1 MPEFTFACT
10 AGIVLPAVRAR
21 KFIQLQTLV
30 VFPSAASVNTLNP
43 LRLVDTQTAAIT
55 QLFAFSSNA
64 FDGIEKL
71 TALNLQVIKA
81 TLAENQALMAKAL
94 SSRPEEL
101 VALSASL
108 AKPTAEKIAAYNR
121 HVYEIMSGVQTAL
134 SATAPS
140 QHQRY
145 QRDAQEFAENIAKN
159 ASLGTSVVEAE

>member
-1 MPEFTFACT
+1 M
-10 AGIVLPAVRAR
+10 
-21 KFIQLQTLV
+21 
-30 VFPSAASVNTLNP
+30 NTLNP
-43 LRLVDTQTAAIT
+43 LRLADTQTAAVT

-108 AKPTAEKIAAYNR
+108 AKPTAEKITAYNR
-121 HVYEIMSGVQTAL
+121 HVYEIMSGV
-134 SATAPS
+134 
-140 QHQRY
+140 
-145 QRDAQEFAENIAKN
+145 
-159 ASLGTSVVEAE
+159 